1 MPSITPLTVG
11 HATSKATSL
20 SIASAASPP
29 SANGALETKPPST
42 GEKNTQRPP
51 PPLPPQH
58 QRPPPPLPPKPSQ
71 PNAAKSQSGQPTE
84 CLRIISNVYERSY
97 PMRPI
102 DVCVLQVCAM
112 RITTKPTPPDPAIT
126 IFQLLPCQDSFSCTG
141 GTKVVW
147 EISVL
152 HDKVPQLR
160 GHNRA
165 EVGRYAVSRVDTV
178 CV

>member
-1 MPSITPLTVG
+1 MQSRDVRWDAPEPMPETAFSADSSNSGTSIDLSEFSG
-11 HATSKATSL
+11 TS
-20 SIASAASPP
+20 
-29 SANGALETKPPST
+29 E
-42 GEKNTQRPP
+42 
-51 PPLPPQH
+51 H
-58 QRPPPPLPPKPSQ
+58 YCDPLPPKPSQ

-126 IFQLLPCQDSFSCTG
+126 IFHLLPCQDSFSCTG

-165 EVGRYAVSRVDTV
+165 EVGRYAVGWVETV
-178 CV
+178 CVLS